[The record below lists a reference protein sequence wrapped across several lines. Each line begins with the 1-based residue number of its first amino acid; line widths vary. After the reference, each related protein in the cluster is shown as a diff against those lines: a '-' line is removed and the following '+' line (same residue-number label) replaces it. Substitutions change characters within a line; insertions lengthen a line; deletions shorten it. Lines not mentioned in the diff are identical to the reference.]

1 MKNYRRRIMDT
12 LLEKKLQAKGAVL
25 IEGPKWCGKTTTAE
39 KIANSKI
46 MLAKPDIKEHFK
58 SLLEIDTDAA
68 LAGETPMLIDE
79 WQTVPKLW
87 DAVRYTVDHR
97 HAMGQF
103 ILTGSAVPDK
113 DAEKEREH
121 SGTGRFAWL
130 TMRPMTL
137 FESGESN
144 GTVSLGELFLAP
156 DKILQKNDLKL
167 SDIAFL
173 ICRGGWPIAV
183 GLPEEAALEQAFDY
197 YDAVTKEDVTNV
209 DGVKRASE
217 RVQRLMRAYARHQG
231 TQASIATLKEDLKN
245 NDTTT
250 LDEDTISSYLDALR
264 KIFVV
269 EDMPAWNP
277 NLRSKTAIRTTDTRY
292 FVDPSIATA
301 ALGLGP
307 TDLMNDLNSMGFF
320 FEAMCVRDLRVF
332 TEALNGKVY
341 HYRDKSG
348 LECDAVI
355 HLRNGQYG
363 LIEIK
368 LGGDSLIKEG
378 AETLNELANQIDT
391 TRMKSP
397 AFKMILTA
405 TGEYAY
411 RRPEDGIYVVPI
423 GCLRP

>member
-1 MKNYRRRIMDT
+1 MENYKHRIIDS
-12 LLEKKLQAKGAVL
+12 LLKKKLQAKGAIL

-39 KIANSKI
+39 EIAASKV
-46 MLAKPDIKEHFK
+46 MLARTDVKNNFK
-58 SLLEIDTDAA
+58 NLLEIDIEAA
-68 LAGETPMLIDE
+68 LSGEPPMLIDE

-97 HAMGQF
+97 RKMGQF
-103 ILTGSAVPDK
+103 ILTGSAVPN
-113 DAEKEREH
+113 KETEDEIEH
-121 SGTGRFAWL
+121 SGTGRFTWL
-130 TMRPMTL
+130 TMRPMSL

-144 GTVSLGELFLAP
+144 GKVSLEQLFTNP
-156 DKILQKNDLKL
+156 DKLLEKNELKL
-167 SDIAFL
+167 QDIAFL

-183 GLPEEAALEQAFDY
+183 ELPEEAALEQAFDY
-197 YDAVTKEDVTNV
+197 YDAVTKEDIINV
-209 DGVKRASE
+209 DGVKRVSE
-217 RVQRLMRAYARHQG
+217 RAQRLMRAYARHQG
-231 TQASIATLKEDLKN
+231 TQASIATLKEDLKA
-245 NDTTT
+245 NDNAT

-264 KIFVV
+264 KIFVI

-307 TDLMNDLNSMGFF
+307 ADLMSDLKTMGFF

-332 TEALNGKVY
+332 AEALNGKVY

-348 LECDAVI
+348 LECDAVV

-368 LGGDSLIKEG
+368 LGGDTLIKEG
-378 AETLNELANQIDT
+378 VATLTALANQIDT
-391 TRMKSP
+391 ERMKAP

-423 GCLRP
+423 GCLKD